1 MRRTR
6 ISTTAAA
13 ILLAAAV
20 ARSAGKNESAVD
32 RAKMDPSADRCKD
45 FYQWADGGWL
55 AANPIPP
62 DRSSWGAGSELSQS
76 NLLKLQ
82 DIAEKAAADS
92 GVSSSSIEGK
102 VGAYYRTGM
111 DEKKVD
117 ADGLAPLAAEIA
129 RIDAIRD
136 ADGLAAEIARLHR
149 IGVSAGFTFVVL
161 QDFKNSSVNQA
172 WLYQGGL
179 GLPDREYYLSDDPKQ
194 KEIRAGYTPHVKAI
208 LALGG
213 DSADT
218 AVGDSSKILAF
229 ETRLAKASMTPVE
242 QRDPNAIYHPMDLAA
257 LIRLAP
263 GFPWKVYFSGIGLAE
278 PGTVNVGQPEFFKE
292 VSRLTTGV
300 SLPEWK
306 SYLRWQLLH
315 AEADRLPAPF
325 VDENFRFFG
334 KVVTGAT
341 ELRPRWKRIVQS
353 ADQEIGEALG
363 QLYVEKYFPPEAKR
377 RARAM
382 VDNLIAALRDRL
394 TQIDWVGPETR
405 RAALAKLDAIAV
417 KVGYPDR
424 WRDYSKLALDA
435 GTFAGNVLQAEA
447 FEFDRNLAKIGR
459 PVDRAEWG
467 ITTPTVD
474 AYYNP
479 SFNEIVFPA
488 GILQPPFFDP
498 QADDAVNYGAIGM
511 VIGHELTHGFDDQ
524 GHQFDAQGNLKPWWT
539 PEDEKRYAARAA
551 TVERQFSAY
560 VPIEN
565 LHINGKLTLGENI
578 ADLGGLKIA
587 YLAFH
592 KALAAHPVPAETD
605 GFTPDQR
612 FFVAYAQGW
621 RRNQRPE
628 NIRLMIATDPHSPA
642 RFRVI
647 GPVSNMPEFA
657 KAFGCAAPPE
667 SRAEIW

>member
-1 MRRTR
+1 M
-6 ISTTAAA
+6 IKSLGCA
-13 ILLAAAV
+13 LLAAFITTTLAV
-20 ARSAGKNESAVD
+20 AAEKNEPAVD
-32 RAKMDPSADRCKD
+32 RAKMDASADRCKD
-45 FYQWADGGWL
+45 FYQWANGGWL

-62 DRSSWGAGSELSQS
+62 DRSSWGAGSELSEH
-76 NLLKLQ
+76 NLAKLRE
-82 DIAEKAAADS
+82 IAEKAGANAAAPA
-92 GVSSSSIEGK
+92 SSIEGK
-102 VGAYYRTGM
+102 VGAFYRAGM
-111 DEKKVD
+111 DEKKID
-117 ADGLAPLAAEIA
+117 ADGITPLSAEIA

-136 ADGLAAEIARLHR
+136 ADGLAAGIARLHR
-149 IGVSAGFTFVVL
+149 IGVPAGFVFFVT
-161 QDFKNSSVNQA
+161 QDFKNSSVNQG

-179 GLPDREYYLSDDPKQ
+179 GLPDREYYVSDDPRQ
-194 KEIRAGYTPHVKAI
+194 KEIRAGYGPHMTAM
-208 LALGG
+208 LSLGG
-213 DSADT
+213 EPSESA
-218 AVGDSSKILAF
+218 AAKSSKILAF

-242 QRDPNAIYHPMDLAA
+242 QRDPKAIYHPMEVAELSR
-257 LIRLAP
+257 IAP
-263 GFPWKVYFSGIGLAE
+263 SFPWKAYFSGIGLAL
-278 PGTVNVGQPEFFKE
+278 PGVVNVGQPEFFKE
-292 VSRLTTGV
+292 VSRMAAEVPLE
-300 SLPEWK
+300 EWK
-306 SYLRWQLLH
+306 TYLRWQLLH
-315 AEADRLPAPF
+315 AEAGELSAAF

-341 ELRPRWKRIVQS
+341 ELRPRWKRVVQS

-363 QLYVEKYFPPEAKR
+363 QLYVDEYFPAEAKK
-377 RARAM
+377 RARVM

-394 TQIDWVGPETR
+394 REIDWVGPETR
-405 RAALAKLDAIAV
+405 KAALAKLDAIRV
-417 KVGYPDR
+417 KVGYPDT

-435 GTFAGNVLQAEA
+435 GTFAGNVMQAEQ

-467 ITTPTVD
+467 ITAPTVD

-498 QADDAVNYGAIGM
+498 NADDASNYGGIGG

-524 GHQFDAQGNLKPWWT
+524 GHQFDAEGNLKSWWT
-539 PEDEKRYAARAA
+539 PDDEKRYGERAA
-551 TVERQFSAY
+551 LVDKQFSAY

-578 ADLGGLKIA
+578 ADLGGIKIA

-592 KALAAHPVPAETD
+592 KALAAHPAPAETD

-642 RFRVI
+642 RFRVL

-657 KAFGCAAPPE
+657 KAFGCPAPAA
-667 SRAEIW
+667 SHAEIW

>member
-1 MRRTR
+1 MKSRPVVVTV
-6 ISTTAAA
+6 AA
-13 ILLAAAV
+13 LLIAMSASAAEKKEA
-20 ARSAGKNESAVD
+20 AVD
-32 RAKMDPSADRCKD
+32 RAKLDPSADRCKD

-76 NLLKLQ
+76 NLLKLKG
-82 DIAEKAAADS
+82 IAEEAAADTATP
-92 GVSSSSIEGK
+92 SSSIEGK
-102 VGAYYRTGM
+102 VGAFFRTGM
-111 DEKKVD
+111 DEKRVD
-117 ADGLAPLAAEIA
+117 ADGLAPLAAELA

-136 ADGLAAEIARLHR
+136 ADGLAAELARLHR
-149 IGVSAGFTFVVL
+149 IGVSAGFGFFVL
-161 QDFKNSSVNQA
+161 QDFKNSSVNQG
-172 WLYQGGL
+172 WLYQAGL
-179 GLPDREYYLSDDPKQ
+179 GLPDREYYVSDDPKQ
-194 KEIRAGYTPHVKAI
+194 KEIRAGYTPHMKAV

-213 DSADT
+213 EPAD
-218 AVGDSSKILAF
+218 AAGEDAAKVLAF

-242 QRDPNAIYHPMDLAA
+242 QRDPNAIYHPMNVAGLT
-257 LIRLAP
+257 RLAP
-263 GFPWKVYFSGIGLAE
+263 AFPWKTYFSGIGLAE
-278 PGTVNVGQPEFFKE
+278 PGVVNVGQPDFLKE
-292 VSRLTTGV
+292 VSRMTTEV
-300 SLPEWK
+300 PLPEWK
-306 SYLRWQLLH
+306 TYLRWQLLH
-315 AEADRLPAPF
+315 AEADRLSSPF

-363 QLYVEKYFPPEAKR
+363 ELYVEKYFPPEAKR

-382 VDNLIAALRDRL
+382 VDNLVAALRDRL
-394 TQIDWVGPETR
+394 TKIEWVGPETR
-405 RAALAKLDAIAV
+405 KAALAKLDAIAI

-424 WRDYSKLALDA
+424 WRNYSKLSLDA
-435 GTFAGNVLQAEA
+435 GTYAGNVLQAEA

-459 PVDRAEWG
+459 PVDRSEWG

-479 SFNEIVFPA
+479 TFNEIVFPA

-498 QADDAVNYGAIGM
+498 DADDASNYGAIGG

-524 GHQFDAQGNLKPWWT
+524 GHQFDAKGNLKPWWT
-539 PEDEKRYAARAA
+539 PEDEKRYAERAA
-551 TVERQFSAY
+551 VVERQFSGY

-578 ADLGGLKIA
+578 ADLGGIKIA

-592 KALAAHPVPAETD
+592 KALAAHPAPAETD

-628 NIRLMIATDPHSPA
+628 NVRLMIATDPHSPP

-657 KAFGCAAPPE
+657 KAFGCAAPPS